1 MIEAPDDRAD
11 ELPELLNN
19 FLRTLD
25 HPERRLF
32 LRRYWFSVTVEAL
45 AKEEGTTKN
54 AITVRLYKTRNKL
67 KAYLQ
72 ERGYTV

>member
-1 MIEAPDDRAD
+1 MVQASDDRAD
-11 ELPELLNN
+11 ELPELLNG

-32 LRRYWFSVTVEAL
+32 LRRYWFSVSVEAL
-45 AKEEGTTKN
+45 AAEEGTTKN

-67 KAYLQ
+67 KVYLQ

>member
-11 ELPELLNN
+11 ELPDLFDG
-19 FLRTLD
+19 FLRTLSY
-25 HPERRLF
+25 PERRLF
-32 LRRYWFSVTVEAL
+32 LRRYWFSVSVEAL

-54 AITVRLYKTRNKL
+54 AITVRLYRTRSKL